1 VIAAGPSEASG
12 EDVGAQGRP
21 DAQLVA
27 AVARGDAAAFR
38 ILLERHSAGIHR
50 LAYRMVGQASEAD
63 DVTQETFVR
72 LWTGAAGWRPDRG
85 GGLSAWL
92 RRVATNLCLDRLRRR
107 KRLSDEP
114 VPERVDGRPRPD
126 AELMARSLAEIAAA
140 AVASLPDRQRAAIV
154 LTYYEDLP
162 NAAAAEAMQ
171 INLKALESL
180 LVRARTALKAAMIAA
195 DLHPSDFEGVR

>member
-1 VIAAGPSEASG
+1 MIAAGLSEAGG
-12 EDVGAQGRP
+12 EDAGGPDRP

-38 ILLERHSAGIHR
+38 ILLERHSGAIHR
-50 LAYRMVGQASEAD
+50 LAYRMVGQASEAE

-72 LWTGAAGWRPDRG
+72 LWTGAAAWRPDRG
-85 GGLSAWL
+85 GGLSPWL

-107 KRLSDEP
+107 KRLSDGP
-114 VPERVDGRPRPD
+114 VPERVDERARPD
-126 AELMARSLAEIAAA
+126 ADLMARSLAEIAAA

-154 LTYYEDLP
+154 LTYYEGLP

-171 INLKALESL
+171 MNVKALESL
-180 LVRARTALKAAMIAA
+180 LVRARVALRAAMVAA
-195 DLHPSDFEGVR
+195 DLHPADFAEVR